1 MKFAISLPR
10 KRWKSKG
17 YWHIKLSFGAVHLL
31 SRKKQPCID
40 VQCMAVVYPDPG
52 SNRDGLR
59 HWCLRPA
66 RLPIPPSGLCD
77 CKGTN
82 NIFISQVK
90 CEKSL
95 SSIFFCLSIFA
106 SSREVL
112 FPSATDCWLISSSSV
127 TTSEIFQPYLFLTP
141 YYNSSIRLCAIP

>member
-1 MKFAISLPR
+1 MGKSGVLVELLHLCYTFEIKKCHKSLICSTFA
-10 KRWKSKG
+10 
-17 YWHIKLSFGAVHLL
+17 FG
-31 SRKKQPCID
+31 I
-40 VQCMAVVYPDPG
+40 MYPDPG
-52 SNRDGLR
+52 SNRDGLP

>member
-1 MKFAISLPR
+1 MGKSGVLVELLHLCYTSEIKKCHKSLICSTFALCS
-10 KRWKSKG
+10 
-17 YWHIKLSFGAVHLL
+17 
-31 SRKKQPCID
+31 
-40 VQCMAVVYPDPG
+40 VYPDSG
-52 SNRDGLR
+52 SNRDGLP